1 MQIQNKEKRVVSFID
16 DEVNFSSDDSD
27 DLDDARLLMSN
38 LFRMMCDY

>member
-27 DLDDARLLMSN
+27 DLDDVRLLMSN

>member
-27 DLDDARLLMSN
+27 DLDDVRLLMSN
-38 LFRMMCDY
+38 LFRMMGDY